1 MTIMVVDQ
9 QGATVRKNG
18 GQIQVVVRGRQPYNV
33 PLNEIEQ
40 MVLQGNVQLTTQA
53 AAALLRAEARVVFT
67 DRYGGNP
74 REIVSLK
81 GRARDALR
89 QHAQL
94 RLVDNEQRTL
104 AIAKAIVEGKV
115 NNQRVLLMRRA
126 EQDRRL
132 RPPIDGMMAML
143 KRVQHAQTLDEARGY
158 EGKAAA
164 YYFEALRLFFPE
176 EWGFNGREY
185 HPAPD
190 PANALLSLMYTK
202 LMRDVDLA
210 IQIVGLDSYI
220 GFFHALGY
228 NRPGLALDIME
239 EFRPTLADVVSL
251 SLVGDGQITLH
262 DFERTNNPERPVQ
275 MTTEA
280 LKKVTF
286 AYEARL
292 ADRIHHPMQQGE
304 VNYRRA
310 IELQVRQ
317 MARVIEGEKP
327 DYEPLRIR

>member
-1 MTIMVVDQ
+1 MTVMVVDQ

-18 GQIQVVVRGRQPYNV
+18 GQIQVVVRGRQPYSM

-40 MVLQGNVQLTTQA
+40 IILQGNVQLTTQA
-53 AAALLRAEARVVFT
+53 AAALLRAEARVLFT

-74 REIVSLK
+74 IDLISRK
-81 GRARDALR
+81 GRARNALR
-89 QHAQL
+89 QLAQL
-94 RLVDNEQRTL
+94 RLVDDEQKTL
-104 AIAKAIVEGKV
+104 AIAKAIVEGKI

-132 RPPIDGMMAML
+132 RPPIDGMMGML

-251 SLVGDGQITLH
+251 SLIGDGQITLH
-262 DFERTNNPERPVQ
+262 DFERTNNPDLPVR

-304 VNYRRA
+304 VHYRKA
-310 IELQVRQ
+310 IELQVWQ

>member
-1 MTIMVVDQ
+1 MSIVYVDQ

-18 GQIQVVVRGRQPYNV
+18 GQLQVVVRGKQPYAI
-33 PLNEIEQ
+33 PINEVEQ
-40 MVLQGNVQLTTQA
+40 LILQGNVQLTTQA
-53 AAALLRAEARVVFT
+53 ASALLRAEARVLFT
-67 DRYGGNP
+67 DRFGGNP
-74 REIVSLK
+74 FDLNSRK

-89 QHAQL
+89 QQAQL
-94 RLVDNEQRTL
+94 RLIENESRTL

-115 NNQRVLLMRRA
+115 SNQRVLLMRRA

-132 RPPIDGMMAML
+132 RAPIDGMMAML

-176 EWGFNGREY
+176 DWGFNGREY

-190 PANALLSLMYTK
+190 PANALLSLMYSK
-202 LMRDVDLA
+202 LMRDVEMK

-228 NRPGLALDIME
+228 NRPSLALDLME
-239 EFRPTLADVVSL
+239 EFRPILADVVSL
-251 SLVGDGQITLH
+251 SLIGDGQITLY
-262 DFERTNNPERPVQ
+262 DFERTNEPELPVR
-275 MTTEA
+275 MTREA
-280 LKKVTF
+280 LKKVTI
-286 AYEARL
+286 AYEARM
-292 ADRIHHPMQQGE
+292 ADRIFHPMQPGE
-304 VNYRRA
+304 VDYRRA

-327 DYEPLRIR
+327 DYEPIRIR